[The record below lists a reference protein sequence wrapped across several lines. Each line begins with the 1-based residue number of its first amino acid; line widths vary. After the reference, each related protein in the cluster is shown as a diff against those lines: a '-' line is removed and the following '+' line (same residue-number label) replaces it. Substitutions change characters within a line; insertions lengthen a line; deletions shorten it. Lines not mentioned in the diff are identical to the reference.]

1 MTQCPCVGP
10 WRRRK
15 APGGIAPI
23 AQGNP
28 LCGIIATRLGANPK
42 IRRYRRCVLAAIAA
56 IPPSTRSGPHSCGRP
71 RTRPFYPRT
80 SARCR
85 AISASRAHARAPASH
100 DRQRP
105 SGRVWRAIW
114 GPARA
119 YNRVRA
125 DTDRTGLVPKSARIR
140 RGRPIRLAPGSSS
153 RRLELVLPWPHPARV
168 APAPRSLR
176 PIPRSVPFAH
186 DCPGKFVKNQYEFP
200 SDFRFVSGRCRK
212 DTVRVKDCCN

>member
-23 AQGNP
+23 AQGKP
-28 LCGIIATRLGANPK
+28 LCGTIATRLGANPK
-42 IRRYRRCVLAAIAA
+42 IRRYRRRVLAAIAA

-119 YNRVRA
+119 YNRVRV

-153 RRLELVLPWPHPARV
+153 RRLELVLPWTPSGASS
-168 APAPRSLR
+168 AGS
-176 PIPRSVPFAH
+176 PFA
-186 DCPGKFVKNQYEFP
+186 PSPSRGASPLRTIVPANLLKTSTNFP
-200 SDFRFVSGRCRK
+200 VISDS
-212 DTVRVKDCCN
+212 